1 MDLLRYYLDNG
12 ELKTITDI
20 QVSAYLNDSSKK
32 NDLADFIYLRHYHR
46 YIKPFEFTSKNKITV
61 QATGKKHDEY
71 SLLYKNGFSIM
82 ANCCLLIETFEAFYR
97 GWENTKNQSE
107 KAFLKFFTRDRNFID
122 FSTEDIPTQF
132 YKHIRCGILHQG
144 ETTGGWK
151 ITRDSETPIIEKT
164 DKKINATI
172 FIDTLH
178 QSLKDYK
185 DELVGANLGDERWVC
200 AKKKIKAVIKNSQ
213 NQKNCRLGEKL
224 F

>member
-12 ELKTITDI
+12 ELKTITDT
-20 QVSAYLNDSSKK
+20 QVSAYLNDSNKK

-97 GWENTKNQSE
+97 GWKTTKHKS
-107 KAFLKFFTRDRNFID
+107 KDAFLKFFNRDSNFTE
-122 FSTEDIPTQF
+122 FSTGTLPQDF
-132 YKHIRCGILHQG
+132 YYDIRCGILHQG
-144 ETTGGWK
+144 ETRNGWT
-151 ITRDSETPIIEKT
+151 ITRKDPTSIA
-164 DKKINATI
+164 DKRINATI
-172 FIDTLH
+172 FLENLH

-185 DELVGANLGDERWVC
+185 EELNIADWESERWTK
-200 AKKKIKAVIKNSQ
+200 AKKKIRSVIDNAQ
-213 NQKNCRLGEKL
+213 D
-224 F
+224 